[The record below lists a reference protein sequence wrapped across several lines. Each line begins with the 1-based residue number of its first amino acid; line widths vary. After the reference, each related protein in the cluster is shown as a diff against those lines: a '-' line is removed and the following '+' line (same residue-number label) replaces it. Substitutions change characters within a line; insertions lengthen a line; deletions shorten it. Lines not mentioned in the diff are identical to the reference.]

1 MRNKDNIYDQIRQAR
16 SENQKLLA
24 ILIDPDKVV
33 WADLEDIINKI
44 NESPATPYFHWRK
57 FFRQIELMN

>member
-24 ILIDPDKVV
+24 ILLDPDKDCLGRFRVYH
-33 WADLEDIINKI
+33 KI
-44 NESPATPYFHWRK
+44 NESPATHIFIGGSSCRL
-57 FFRQIELMN
+57 IELMN

>member
-1 MRNKDNIYDQIRQAR
+1 MIRQAR

-33 WADLEDIINKI
+33 FGQTLYHK
-44 NESPATPYFHWRK
+44 
-57 FFRQIELMN
+57 